1 MTENVNN
8 ADSGTSL
15 SLDTLLSIMANKY
28 RRRLLLALLE
38 HNPQDDGDT
47 QLPADISLG
56 DEELEEFRIHMTH
69 THLPKLAEAGVIE
82 WDQEANVVR
91 KGPAFTEIR
100 PLLELMRDH
109 ADELPGDWV

>member
-1 MTENVNN
+1 MTESVNN
-8 ADSGTSL
+8 PDSDTSL
-15 SLDTLLSIMANKY
+15 ALDTLLSIMADKY

-38 HNPQDDGDT
+38 HNPQDDENT
-47 QLPADISLG
+47 QLPADVSLK
-56 DEELEEFRIHMTH
+56 DAELEELQIHMTH
-69 THLPKLAEAGVIE
+69 KHLPKLAEAGVIE
-82 WDQEANVVR
+82 WDQEANVVK